1 MESSSP
7 QAAVGVCRRE
17 LLDQIQ
23 TATVIQKVGVA
34 TTFDQNKQKNEGVAF
49 GLNSLKFG
57 MPLMCPSVTLLKQNQ
72 NPKED
77 VVAL

>member
-23 TATVIQKVGVA
+23 TATVIQKVGVETA
-34 TTFDQNKQKNEGVAF
+34 FDQINRKMKE
-49 GLNSLKFG
+49 
-57 MPLMCPSVTLLKQNQ
+57 LLL
-72 NPKED
+72 D
-77 VVAL
+77 